1 MADDA
6 LQQEVLALTEAL
18 VRRPSVSPRDEGCQA
33 LLIERLARAGF
44 AVERMPFGDVSNFY
58 ATHGAGEPTLVFAGH
73 TDVVPP
79 GPEDAWR
86 SPPFEPTVRDG
97 FLFGRGTADMK
108 SSLAAMVAAAE
119 RFVAAQPNHRGT
131 LAFLVT
137 SDEEAEA
144 VDGTVRVMETLV
156 ARGAEIDFCVV
167 GEPSS
172 SERLGDVVRIG
183 RRGSLSGSAVVEGVQ
198 GHVAYP
204 QLAVN
209 PIHKAVGALH
219 ELAQRR
225 WDEGDE
231 DFPPT
236 TFQVSN
242 INAGTG
248 AGNVV
253 PGELSCQFN
262 FRFSPMQQPAALR
275 EAVANAFAAAGA
287 DCRID
292 WKLSG
297 NPFIT
302 RGGALTTAI
311 QEAIAAVAGIATQ
324 TSTSGG
330 TSDGRFIAP
339 HGAQVV
345 EFGPVNET
353 IHKVNER
360 VRIADLAPLA
370 RVYEHVAGALLGS

>member
-1 MADDA
+1 MSDA

-18 VRRPSVSPRDEGCQA
+18 VRRPSVSPRDEGCQSV
-33 LLIERLARAGF
+33 LIERLERIGF
-44 AVERMPFGDVSNFY
+44 AVERMPFGDVSNFW
-58 ATHGAGEPTLVFAGH
+58 ATHGAGEPRLVFAGH

-79 GPEDAWR
+79 GPDDAWQ
-86 SPPFEPTVRDG
+86 SPPFEPTLRDG
-97 FLFGRGTADMK
+97 FLYGRGAADMK
-108 SSLAAMVAAAE
+108 SSLAAMVVAAE
-119 RFVAAQPNHRGT
+119 RFVAAQPRHRGT
-131 LAFLVT
+131 LAFLIT

-144 VDGTVRVMETLV
+144 VDGTVRVVETLT
-156 ARGAEIDFCVV
+156 ARATRIDFCVV

-172 SERLGDVVRIG
+172 SERLGDVVRVG
-183 RRGSLSGSAVVEGVQ
+183 RRGSLSGSAVVQGVQ

-209 PIHKAVGALH
+209 PIHHAVGALH
-219 ELAQRR
+219 DLAQRR

-242 INAGTG
+242 IDAGAG

-253 PGELSCQFN
+253 PGELRCQFN
-262 FRFSPMQQPAALR
+262 FRFSPLQQPAALCA
-275 EAVANAFAAAGA
+275 AVEGAFVRAGA

-302 RGGALTTAI
+302 RGGALVATI
-311 QEAIAAVAGIATQ
+311 EEAIAAVTGRTTQ

-339 HGAQVV
+339 SGAQVV

-370 RVYEHVAGALLGS
+370 LVYEHVAAKLLA

>member
-1 MADDA
+1 M
-6 LQQEVLALTEAL
+6 QQEVLALTEAL
-18 VRRPSVSPRDEGCQA
+18 VQRPSVSPRDEGCQSV
-33 LLIERLARAGF
+33 LIERLERCGF
-44 AVERMPFGDVSNFY
+44 AIERMPFGDVSNFW
-58 ATHGAGEPTLVFAGH
+58 ATHGAGAPRLVFAGH

-79 GPEDAWR
+79 GPDDAWQ
-86 SPPFEPTVRDG
+86 SPPFEPTRRDG
-97 FLFGRGTADMK
+97 FLYGRGAADMK
-108 SSLAAMVAAAE
+108 SSLAAMVVAAE
-119 RFVAAQPNHRGT
+119 RFVAAQPRHRGT
-131 LAFLVT
+131 LAFLIT

-144 VDGTVRVMETLV
+144 VDGTVRVVETLT
-156 ARGAEIDFCVV
+156 ARATRIDFCVV

-183 RRGSLSGSAVVEGVQ
+183 RRGSLSGSAVVQGVQ

-209 PIHKAVGALH
+209 PIHHAVGALH
-219 ELAQRR
+219 DLAQRR
-225 WDEGDE
+225 WDDGDE

-253 PGELSCQFN
+253 PGELDCQFN
-262 FRFSPMQQPAALR
+262 FRFSPLQQPAALCA
-275 EAVANAFAAAGA
+275 AVEGAFVRAGA

-302 RGGALTTAI
+302 RGGALVTAVE
-311 QEAIAAVAGIATQ
+311 EAIASVTGVTTQ

-339 HGAQVV
+339 TGAQVV

-360 VRIADLAPLA
+360 VRIADLAPMAL
-370 RVYEHVAGALLGS
+370 VYEHVAAKLLA